1 MIKSFTIM
9 PEQQTPNLEQV
20 FVIALVPLLFLA
32 LALLG
37 LIFVLWMKARLL
49 QKRIDALTDDVRT
62 LAGRLQ
68 ARETDQGQ

>member
-1 MIKSFTIM
+1 LF
-9 PEQQTPNLEQV
+9 
-20 FVIALVPLLFLA
+20 IALVPLLFLA
-32 LALLG
+32 LVLLG

-68 ARETDQGQ
+68 ARETDRGQ